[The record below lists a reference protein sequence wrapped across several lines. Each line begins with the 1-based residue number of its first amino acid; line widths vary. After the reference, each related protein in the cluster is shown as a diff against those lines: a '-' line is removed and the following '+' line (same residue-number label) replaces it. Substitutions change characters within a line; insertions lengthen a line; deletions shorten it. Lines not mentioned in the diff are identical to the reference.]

1 MNILKTPQQM
11 LMEEA
16 GMTPAS
22 PGVLKTPQQL
32 LLEESG
38 VTPKSFANGGQAQQQ
53 MSPEDMMAML
63 MALGYQPPKFADGGG
78 VMGTNYKPTYNPE
91 ATFQPQD
98 RSSYTLRTRDKL
110 AEILARLANNEAW
123 AEKTADQLF
132 GTGSSEGLE
141 SWSGADI
148 PANIAKM
155 GVQMFNPVGVAT
167 SLMDAPKQAVEATR
181 QDGPIAGGLTL
192 SLAGLGALP
201 YVGSSLRGVKK
212 LGQKISKKIKE

>member
-16 GMTPAS
+16 GMTPAT
-22 PGVLKTPQQL
+22 PGMLKTPQQL
-32 LLEESG
+32 LLEEAG
-38 VTPKSFANGGQAQQQ
+38 VTPPAFADGGQVNQ
-53 MSPEDMMAML
+53 MSPEDMLAMMMAM
-63 MALGYQPPKFADGGG
+63 GYQPQRFADGGG
-78 VMGTNYKPTYNPE
+78 VMGTSYTPTYNPE
-91 ATFQPQD
+91 ATFEPQD

-110 AEILARLANNEAW
+110 AEILARLSNNERF

-132 GTGSSEGLE
+132 GTGSSAGLE
-141 SWSGADI
+141 PWSGADI

-167 SLMDAPKQAVEATR
+167 TLMDAPKEAVEATR
-181 QDGPIAGGLTL
+181 QDGPIAGGLSL

-201 YVGSSLRGVKK
+201 YIGSGLKGVKK
-212 LGQKISKKIKE
+212 LGRKLSKKTKD